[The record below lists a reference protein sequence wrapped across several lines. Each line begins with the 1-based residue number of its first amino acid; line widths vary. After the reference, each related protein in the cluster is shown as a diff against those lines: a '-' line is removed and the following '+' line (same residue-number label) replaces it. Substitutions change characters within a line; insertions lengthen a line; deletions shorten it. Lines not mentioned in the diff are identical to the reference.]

1 MMMKASQFKT
11 HRWVTRHRRQSCKVS
26 QPTASTDGS
35 DAKKRQKCSIPT
47 ADRAHLRPR
56 QDEMTHL
63 WEANASRRN
72 HTELSLLNIKMMM
85 VMLIDDTILKTMLMS
100 NMTDQ

>member
-1 MMMKASQFKT
+1 
-11 HRWVTRHRRQSCKVS
+11 
-26 QPTASTDGS
+26 
-35 DAKKRQKCSIPT
+35 
-47 ADRAHLRPR
+47 
-56 QDEMTHL
+56 MTHL

>member
-1 MMMKASQFKT
+1 M
-11 HRWVTRHRRQSCKVS
+11 
-26 QPTASTDGS
+26 
-35 DAKKRQKCSIPT
+35 
-47 ADRAHLRPR
+47 RPR

-85 VMLIDDTILKTMLMS
+85 VMLIDDTILVVITFSKADAERLRLIKRELRLTS
-100 NMTDQ
+100 DYYKSD

>member
-1 MMMKASQFKT
+1 M
-11 HRWVTRHRRQSCKVS
+11 
-26 QPTASTDGS
+26 
-35 DAKKRQKCSIPT
+35 
-47 ADRAHLRPR
+47 RPR

-72 HTELSLLNIKMMM
+72 HTELSLLNIKMIM
-85 VMLIDDTILKTMLMS
+85 VMLIMMILIDDAILKTMLIS

>member
-1 MMMKASQFKT
+1 M
-11 HRWVTRHRRQSCKVS
+11 R
-26 QPTASTDGS
+26 
-35 DAKKRQKCSIPT
+35 PT
-47 ADRAHLRPR
+47 ADRAHFRPR
-56 QDEMTHL
+56 QAEMTHL